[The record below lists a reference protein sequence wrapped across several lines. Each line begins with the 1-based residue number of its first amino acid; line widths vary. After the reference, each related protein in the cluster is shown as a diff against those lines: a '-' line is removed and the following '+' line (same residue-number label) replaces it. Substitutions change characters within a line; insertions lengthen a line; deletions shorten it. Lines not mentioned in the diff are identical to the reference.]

1 MTELYGSL
9 LRGPRTASLQELA
22 SSPTEHGGLPGLWQT
37 GVAHPLVNAL
47 SAFMVSNRCGRNR
60 QMARRSRFCNPLPV
74 AQCGLTALFEGFGLW
89 QRSVILSRPFFEG
102 QTLWNST
109 ARFHGWPWS
118 YKFAAVSNLPAVL
131 AGSLASLPLAVI
143 WPSVSEYAADLS
155 ALLFVPLLWYWV
167 GYRLDRRWCVADNT
181 PWIALPV
188 FTAGCLGGAFLPLG
202 HAGFLPYGFMIW
214 VITTFSVSRL
224 TRTAHVVNE
233 LVISGDGRP
242 CRGLKNSDYQF
253 IGESE
258 EHYRQLIAEKH
269 RNPRNH
275 VRMRRRILCQLH

>member
-1 MTELYGSL
+1 LATVRDSKPSL
-9 LRGPRTASLQELA
+9 LRGADPVELDRTFSWVALVVQIR
-22 SSPTEHGGLPGLWQT
+22 GGLESTRCSGGFT
-37 GVAHPLVNAL
+37 CVVA
-47 SAFMVSNRCGRNR
+47 
-60 QMARRSRFCNPLPV
+60 
-74 AQCGLTALFEGFGLW
+74 
-89 QRSVILSRPFFEG
+89 
-102 QTLWNST
+102 
-109 ARFHGWPWS
+109 
-118 YKFAAVSNLPAVL
+118 
-131 AGSLASLPLAVI
+131 AGCHL
-143 WPSVSEYAADLS
+143 AADLS

-258 EHYRQLIAEKH
+258 EHYRQLVSEKH